1 MLGSRSSQALS
12 ALVLVLVLAL
22 VATACGGNS
31 NDNSQGSNSSTTVD
45 PTGNETTSP
54 GTESGDETEASYGGA
69 ISVGLRA
76 ETANWIPGE
85 AVGTG
90 ALMVALSIY
99 DPLVSLTA
107 DGDFEPFLAE
117 SIDHN
122 DDASEWTVTLRD
134 GVLFA
139 DGSPLDAE
147 TLKWNFDTI
156 HHREGSRTLS
166 TLTNA
171 GVLDMEVVDPLT
183 VRYLLDGPNAG
194 FPDVLRGAVGWPISR
209 LAYEADPKGYGQ
221 NPVGT
226 GPFVMTEWIRDDR
239 IVVKRN
245 ENYWFKAANGDQ
257 LPYLDQITFRPIP
270 DENSRTQ
277 SLASNDL
284 QMIHSSRGSFIKQI
298 IDLVEAGPYEYSLH
312 TGNTAAATYL
322 NVLVPPFDDTRVRQA
337 LAYASNMDAIAQIL
351 GDDGLTEPTFQLFS
365 TDSPWYS
372 PAADA
377 AYPEADGRNLDAA
390 IELLDAYR
398 NDPNRSDGK
407 AVGAALDPIK
417 YMCPT
422 DPVQVQMAALYQG
435 LWDDLGVEV
444 KVDTVDEPTLV
455 SRFVGSADT
464 SPPFVGDY
472 DTSCTYISGGEG
484 DPFTAIAGAFGPV
497 ATTPGNITNFTD
509 PRIDDLLEDLKST
522 VDLATRKEIV
532 EKISII
538 VAEEAPIIWA
548 SKTPTIVAY
557 SNKLHGVKDWRLPS
571 GELGN
576 GTPVGDARF
585 HQVFIA
591 K

>member
-1 MLGSRSSQALS
+1 MKRRTRKVLLGL
-12 ALVLVLVLAL
+12 LVLMAVLA
-22 VATACGGNS
+22 AACGGNEGNGDEGGAPS
-31 NDNSQGSNSSTTVD
+31 ASTNPQD
-45 PTGNETTSP
+45 GTTDDSLEP
-54 GTESGDETEASYGGA
+54 DETEASYGGS

-76 ETANWIPGE
+76 ETATWLPGE

-90 ALMVALSIY
+90 ANMVALAIY

-117 SIDHN
+117 SVEPN
-122 DDASEWTVTLRD
+122 DDASQWTVKLRE

-147 TLKWNFDTI
+147 TLKWNFDNV

-171 GVLDMEVVDPLT
+171 GVLDMEIVDPLT
-183 VRYLLDGPNAG
+183 VRYLLSGPNAG
-194 FPDVLRGAVGWPISR
+194 FPDVLRGSVGWPISR
-209 LAYEADPKGYGQ
+209 LAYESDPEGYGQ

-245 ENYWFKAANGDQ
+245 ENYWFKAPNGDQ

-284 QMIHSSRGSFIKQI
+284 QMIHSSRGSFIKQTI
-298 IDLVEAGPYEYSLH
+298 ELVESGPYEYNLH

-322 NVLVPPFDDTRVRQA
+322 NVLVPPFDDSRVRQA
-337 LAYASNMDAIAQIL
+337 LAYSSNIDAIAQIL

-377 AYPEADGRNLDAA
+377 AYPESQGRNVQAA
-390 IELLDAYR
+390 QELLDDYK
-398 NDPNRSDGK
+398 NDPDRSDGK
-407 AVGAALDPIK
+407 AVGAELDPIK

-435 LWDDLGVEV
+435 LWADIGVEV

-464 SPPFVGDY
+464 TPPFKGDY
-472 DTSCTYISGGEG
+472 DTSCTYLSGGEG
-484 DPFTAIAGAFGPV
+484 DPYTALSGAFGPV
-497 ATTPGNITNFTD
+497 ASTPGNITNFTD
-509 PRIDDLLEDLKST
+509 PRIDELLVELKST
-522 VDLATRKEIV
+522 VDLAGRKAIV
-532 EKISII
+532 EEISII

-557 SNKLHGVKDWRLPS
+557 SNKIHGVKDWTLPS
-571 GELGN
+571 GSPGN

-585 HQVFIA
+585 HQVFLA